1 MALDYRKFKTP
12 FYEISVGDSSGSQLI
27 PLPHHILRL
36 VTKIEIIETLEPG
49 NFDTLKITFIEG
61 SREPASPDGSLG
73 TDGLYKVTSDGV
85 NIDKNISGSLTNR
98 PGIIS
103 DLRFSGTG
111 GITFTSKEE
120 QKKQAI
126 DRTLQK
132 NIENNV
138 VSRAYPKESDS
149 IRLLFQE
156 RNQVKITWGYKE
168 DSDTVRTIRSYI
180 ALIAVKFQESGTT
193 ITEITCN
200 DSMSAADQIC
210 PSKGIVFGKRQ
221 RTSTQNSI
229 VTFEDDTSSDLI
241 KKICQRAGIDCIVS
255 KTFPNST
262 LDKEKVK
269 TWIAGESFIE
279 FLNRLAKENNAVFKI
294 VPDPQTGIDIL
305 MYISKPDFDKR
316 IVIRDKNLLT
326 WKAPGS
332 ILKSVNVN
340 VDFTSLPG
348 TAILGKT
355 KTGKDQTTILKSNS
369 EQYRS
374 FKTEGKV
381 DEIVDTDSASS
392 NNPIGISKGLKG
404 ITGEDYT
411 YNAEVSPS
419 ESLQNKTDTAEVKT
433 AQKMHRIIQLDFTTI
448 GYTRVSPGTVE
459 LRNIGVRYSGKYRI
473 LTATHTIDNSGY
485 ITKAKCETGAFGAG
499 GTVNPKGP
507 VEEEKPNQDKET
519 VRLFKKENEENNS
532 DDLNAKIDKAK
543 GLPKGG

>member
-1 MALDYRKFKTP
+1 MSLDYRKFKTP
-12 FYEISVGDSSGSQLI
+12 FYEISVGDSSGRQLI

-36 VTKIEIIETLEPG
+36 INKIEIVETLEPG

-73 TDGLYKVTSDGV
+73 TEGLYKVTSDGV
-85 NIDKNISGSLTNR
+85 NVDKDISGSLTNR
-98 PGIIS
+98 PGIIT
-103 DLRFSGTG
+103 DLRFSGNG
-111 GITFTSKEE
+111 GISFTSKSE
-120 QKKQAI
+120 QKRQAI

-132 NIENNV
+132 NVENNI
-138 VSRAYPKESDS
+138 VSRAYPREPDN

-156 RNQVKITWGYKE
+156 RNQVQIKWGYKE
-168 DSDTVRTIRSYI
+168 DPDTIRTIRSYI
-180 ALIAVKFQESGTT
+180 GIVSVKFQESGTT

-200 DSMSAADQIC
+200 DSMAPADQIC
-210 PSKGIVFGKRQ
+210 PPDGIVFGKRQ

-229 VTFEDDTSSDLI
+229 VTFEDDTSAELI
-241 KKICQRAGIDCIVS
+241 REICDRAGIKCIVS
-255 KTFPNST
+255 KTFPNSK

-294 VPDPQTGIDIL
+294 VPDPETGIDVL
-305 MYISKPDFDKR
+305 MYVSKPDFDKR
-316 IVIRDKNLLT
+316 IVIKDKNLLT

-332 ILKSVNVN
+332 ILKSVDVN

-348 TAILGKT
+348 TAVKGKT
-355 KTGKDQTTILKSNS
+355 KSGEDQTTISKSSS

-374 FKTEGKV
+374 FEVEGKV

-392 NNPIGISKGLKG
+392 NNPVGISKGLQAIVGK
-404 ITGEDYT
+404 DYT
-411 YNAEVSPS
+411 YDVEISPS
-419 ESLQNKTDTAEVKT
+419 ESLQNKNDMVEVKT

-473 LTATHTIDNSGY
+473 LTATHTIDSSGY
-485 ITKAKCETGAFGAG
+485 ITRAKCESGAFGAG
-499 GTVNPKGP
+499 GTVNPRGP
-507 VEEEKPNQDKET
+507 VEKDKPDQDKET
-519 VRLFKKENEENNS
+519 VKSFKKEDEQIES
-532 DDLNAKIDKAK
+532 DDLIRQIDKAK